1 MFNRLIDNR
10 FVGFRLVKESIKTM
24 SRHLKYPFPR
34 TDYYNLSRYSTR
46 LPKLRRSLSVLIPN
60 KRV

>member
-10 FVGFRLVKESIKTM
+10 FVGLVKESIETM
-24 SRHLKYPFPR
+24 SRYLEYPFPR